1 MAPGGSRKISA
12 GCEFL
17 AVSRSIIEGS
27 SRASS
32 DRGMRTKESPALSVR
47 NGPLAVKPLRNGPL
61 MIQGSLELVSGTTET
76 FLCRCGA
83 WSNKPF
89 CDGTHKKIGFTV
101 EGSERAKSPAAP

>member
-1 MAPGGSRKISA
+1 
-12 GCEFL
+12 
-17 AVSRSIIEGS
+17 
-27 SRASS
+27 
-32 DRGMRTKESPALSVR
+32 MRTKESPALSVR

-61 MIQGSLELVSGTTET
+61 MIQGSLELVSGTGRTVSRATET